1 LVITA
6 VWTYSEKL
14 WRFRNQVVHG
24 KTELNKL
31 SKAMAN
37 LHARAEALYEQ
48 FAADQ
53 YMLPASRNFL
63 FHRPLTTTLSL
74 LQDALAGWI
83 RSVEEGLLTRE
94 HRERLAAEALKRT
107 LHNFFSRKKKPPPV
121 RRTSLWSPPFSS
133 SHYKHH
139 GISHRSRTIQVQ
151 RQCNTKHG
159 KVKRNKRQVKPP
171 GRSLLSFGFT
181 LIKLVPKNSRRDSHM
196 EDLEEYSGTRISTA
210 P

>member
-6 VWTYSEKL
+6 VWTYIEKL
-14 WRFRNQVVHG
+14 WRFWNQVVHG

-37 LHARAEALYEQ
+37 LHARAEALYDQ
-48 FAADQ
+48 FATDP
-53 YMLPASRNFL
+53 YILPASRNYL

-74 LQDALAGWI
+74 PQDALAGWI

-94 HRERLAAEALKRT
+94 HRDRLAAEALKRT
-107 LHNFFSRKKKPPPV
+107 LHNFFSRKKKPPPI
-121 RRTSLWSPPFSS
+121 RGTSLWSPPFSLN
-133 SHYKHH
+133 HYKRH
-139 GISHRSRTIQVQ
+139 GISHRSHTIQVQ
-151 RQCNTKHG
+151 SHCNTMYK
-159 KVKRNKRQVKPP
+159 KAKRNKRQIKTP

-181 LIKLVPKNSRRDSHM
+181 LIKPAPKNSSRDSQM
-196 EDLEEYSGTRISTA
+196 KDLEEYSGTRISTA